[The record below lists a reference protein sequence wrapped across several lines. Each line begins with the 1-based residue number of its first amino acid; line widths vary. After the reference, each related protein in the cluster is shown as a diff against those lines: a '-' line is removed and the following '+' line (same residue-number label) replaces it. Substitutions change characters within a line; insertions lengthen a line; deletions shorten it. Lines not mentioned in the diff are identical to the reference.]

1 MRKRSIRQ
9 RWWGGRCYI
18 RGNWQENGWQTQG
31 KERAETERGI
41 REISSGKTKNSAA
54 VFRFKGTYKKCVEN
68 KKQKSKL
75 RQHM

>member
-1 MRKRSIRQ
+1 MRKRSIWQ

-41 REISSGKTKNSAA
+41 REISSGETKNSAA
-54 VFRFKGTYKKCVEN
+54 VFRFKGTFKKYDETPPPPQ
-68 KKQKSKL
+68 KKI
-75 RQHM
+75 

>member
-9 RWWGGRCYI
+9 RWWGGRCYL

-41 REISSGKTKNSAA
+41 GEISSGKTKNSAA
-54 VFRFKGTYKKCVEN
+54 VLRFKGTFKNVMK
-68 KKQKSKL
+68 
-75 RQHM
+75 